1 MVYGLCVAAV
11 LAGLVAITWQAASLE
26 RRELRAR
33 VEAESQESL
42 RLALWR
48 MDSMFAPTL
57 ALEASRPYFHY
68 QSFYVPERSY
78 TSMFLPHKPDEVLVP
93 SPLLVE
99 TSPFVLLHFQLD
111 ESQRLTSPQAPESND
126 RDIAEAYY
134 VAPERVIESERRLAR
149 LSSLLLG
156 DASARF
162 AENEVPRDADTA
174 SPERGD
180 TPSRANERT
189 RAQIAQQGDEKLASE
204 YALRKEYAQQ
214 VQGRSLVAPE
224 NEAKAGRTDEPL
236 RPAAPESDARVLLV
250 EPNLRANDVAGSALE
265 VDGVASDLVVLGAL
279 KAMWRASPEDG
290 SPQLVMVR
298 QVRVGDRELMQGFWV
313 DWPALSGAMLSRVR
327 DLAPSASLVPV
338 YEGTDEVAS
347 THAGLMLA
355 NVPAILR
362 VGPPQP
368 PSLPLL
374 TPTRAALALTWLAVL
389 GAAAAVGVVLRKS
402 IELASRRGRFVTAVT
417 HELRTPLTTFCLYSD
432 MLASGMV
439 GEAAK
444 RQEYLDTLKR
454 EASRLARIVESVLE
468 YARLGRS
475 RGERVARP
483 VPVAEMMGDIVPSL
497 RRRTEACGLDLEVDL
512 GAVDG
517 QRVAAEPKSVDRIL
531 TNLIDNACKYAG
543 EAADRRVHLTAS
555 ARRDAVEI
563 VVRDHGPG
571 IPAGEERLIFEPFHR
586 AGRDKEGPNPGLGL
600 GLALCRGLAR
610 EMGGELRVQRSDGGG
625 ACFVLS
631 MPLCSPRF
639 SDTVGRK

>member
-1 MVYGLCVAAV
+1 MRTGARLKWVVYGACVSAV
-11 LAGLVAITWQAASLE
+11 LAGLVAITWQAVSLE

-48 MDSMFAPTL
+48 MDSLVAPTL
-57 ALEASRPYFHY
+57 AMEASRPYFHY

-78 TSMFLPHKPDEVLVP
+78 TSMFMPHKPDEVLVP

-99 TSPFVLLHFQLD
+99 TTPFVLLHFQLD

-134 VAPERVIESERRLAR
+134 VDSERVIESERRLAR
-149 LSSLLLG
+149 LSALLLG
-156 DASARF
+156 EPNSRLAGSEA
-162 AENEVPRDADTA
+162 PRDADATA
-174 SPERGD
+174 PQRSQTR
-180 TPSRANERT
+180 SRANEQT
-189 RAQIAQQGDEKLASE
+189 EPQIEQQSDDKLTSE

-214 VQGRSLVAPE
+214 VQGANAGLSAREANAALAEQPSLE
-224 NEAKAGRTDEPL
+224 
-236 RPAAPESDARVLLV
+236 AAPEGEALALLV
-250 EPNLRANDVAGSALE
+250 EPGLDGAAEGAAKGDDAPFDRVVHGPLR
-265 VDGVASDLVVLGAL
+265 
-279 KAMWRASPEDG
+279 AMWRASPEDG

-298 QVRVGDRELMQGFWV
+298 QVLVGDRELMQGFWV
-313 DWPALSGAMLSRVR
+313 DWAGLSGAMLARVR

-362 VGPPQP
+362 VDPPRP

-374 TPTRAALALTWLAVL
+374 TPTKAALALTWLAVL
-389 GAAAAVGVVLRKS
+389 AAAVAVGVVLRKS

-439 GEAAK
+439 GDATK

-454 EASRLARIVESVLE
+454 ESSRLARIVESVLE
-468 YARLGRS
+468 YARLGRPRS
-475 RGERVARP
+475 MRAARP
-483 VPVAEMMGDIVPSL
+483 VPVAEMIGDIVPSL
-497 RRRTEACGLDLEVDL
+497 RQRTEACGLELEVDL
-512 GAVDG
+512 SAVDG
-517 QRVAAEPKSVDRIL
+517 QRVAAESKSVDRIL

-543 EAADRRVHLTAS
+543 AASDRRVHLTAAS
-555 ARRDAVEI
+555 RKDAVEI
-563 VVRDHGPG
+563 SVRDHGPG

-586 AGRDKEGPNPGLGL
+586 AGRDQEGPNPGLGL

-610 EMGGELRVQRSDGGG
+610 EMGGDLRVQRSEEGG
-625 ACFVLS
+625 ACFVLT
-631 MPLCSPRF
+631 MPVR
-639 SDTVGRK
+639 